1 MHNFKWKITFIT
13 SLEQLPIVPSISAA
27 LRQQKSIEMESDDAF
42 DNEPSA
48 KSSVNLLCD
57 KKSL

>member
-13 SLEQLPIVPSISAA
+13 SLEQLLIVPSISAA
-27 LRQQKSIEMESDDAF
+27 LRQQISIEMESDDSI

-48 KSSVNLLCD
+48 K
-57 KKSL
+57 K